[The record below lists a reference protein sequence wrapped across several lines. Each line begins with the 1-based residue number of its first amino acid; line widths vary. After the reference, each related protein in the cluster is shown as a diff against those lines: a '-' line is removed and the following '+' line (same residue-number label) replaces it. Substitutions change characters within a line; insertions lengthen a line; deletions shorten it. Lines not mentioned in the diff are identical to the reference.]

1 VIYDNK
7 AEAIFDYFSDH
18 PLFGPG
24 LHTATLPALMVSQA
38 DGQKLLQQVN
48 ANPGIK
54 GNLDFDGLTPLVH
67 PSAIVTSFSSIG
79 PSPGGKV
86 KPDVLAVGDWYVT
99 AATTQLATK
108 GFTYPPYTFL
118 DSPTLFCFSYCD
130 DGAGTS
136 FAAPVVTGALAVLM
150 AARPGLSA
158 AAYRSLVVNSATELD
173 QYPDGSVAAP
183 QVGGA
188 GRLDLLG
195 ALQSNIVVSPSSV
208 DFLAMAM
215 SGSAGA
221 SGNFPP
227 AATTRTPS
235 ETVTITN
242 AGTASDTF
250 TVTVKPLDQIANPQV
265 DLPTFTLAPG
275 ASRQVTISMAGAGS
289 LAPGQYHGFISIAGT
304 KSQTAARVPYWY
316 GVGGASVQF
325 ISVLSVPN
333 SDQPYSTDSILF
345 RCIDLIGLPLEP
357 PASPAVTT
365 SSPGASVLSVKSVGS
380 FPGTFQADIQTGSP
394 DVDGLNVFTV
404 TVGSVSADIAI
415 LVR

>member
-1 VIYDNK
+1 
-7 AEAIFDYFSDH
+7 
-18 PLFGPG
+18 
-24 LHTATLPALMVSQA
+24 
-38 DGQKLLQQVN
+38 
-48 ANPGIK
+48 
-54 GNLDFDGLTPLVH
+54 
-67 PSAIVTSFSSIG
+67 
-79 PSPGGKV
+79 
-86 KPDVLAVGDWYVT
+86 
-99 AATTQLATK
+99 
-108 GFTYPPYTFL
+108 
-118 DSPTLFCFSYCD
+118 
-130 DGAGTS
+130 
-136 FAAPVVTGALAVLM
+136 
-150 AARPGLSA
+150 
-158 AAYRSLVVNSATELD
+158 
-173 QYPDGSVAAP
+173 
-183 QVGGA
+183 
-188 GRLDLLG
+188 
-195 ALQSNIVVSPSSV
+195 
-208 DFLAMAM
+208 
-215 SGSAGA
+215 
-221 SGNFPP
+221 
-227 AATTRTPS
+227 
-235 ETVTITN
+235 VTITN